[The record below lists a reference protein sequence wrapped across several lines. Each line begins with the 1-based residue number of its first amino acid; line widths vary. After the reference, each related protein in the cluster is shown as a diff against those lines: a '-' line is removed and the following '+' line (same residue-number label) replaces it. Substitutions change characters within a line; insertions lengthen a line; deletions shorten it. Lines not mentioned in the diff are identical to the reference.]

1 MYDQNL
7 PISQLNPLPGTLTS
21 HDLIAISQERPEGW
35 QTYNVEVSKFVDLVI
50 AGMND
55 GSVFL
60 KKVNTL
66 DEGGLTGSGT
76 VADALGLDFAY
87 LNTRYATVAQ
97 TGNAAQKNTRIIAG
111 AGLGGGGDLST
122 DRTISLGT
130 PSTLGGNTTNG
141 ANGQTHTHEIDKA
154 STTVVGVV
162 KLNDTTNSQ
171 STSEAAT
178 ARVVYSLFTT
188 KAEQSTIIYAG
199 NGLTGGGT
207 LGASR
212 TLTLGTPSSITA
224 SSTNNASGETHTHSV
239 DKATTAVAGIVK
251 LNDQISSNSVTEA
264 ATANVAKYLQDNKA
278 EKSVNIAV
286 TYGLTGGGNL
296 FENRSIG
303 IDWAVLDSR
312 YAAASSGGAYVP
324 QTRIVSAGNGLT
336 GGGQLNNN
344 ISLGVNFGQSAN
356 TVAMGNDSRI
366 INGLTAFGWGNHG
379 DQGYLKSIVTASTF
393 FSGNGTTASP
403 LQFNTIPLDNLY
415 VSKQGGY
422 VNGSLTIQ
430 GDIYANNL
438 NNGSGIGDGQT
449 WQNVT
454 SSRARDTTYTN
465 SSSRPRFISITVNG
479 NDGRRNPTLSVNGG
493 AMGGWY
499 PGYGTRGGV
508 QLVTVVPAG
517 HTYRL
522 DSGES
527 IVSWWEL
534 Y

>member
-7 PISQLNPLPGTLTS
+7 PISQLNPLPGALTS
-21 HDLIAISQERPEGW
+21 HDLIALSQERPEGW
-35 QTYNVEVSKFVDLVI
+35 QTFNVEVSKFVDLVI

-66 DEGGLTGSGT
+66 DGGGLTGSGT
-76 VADALGLDFAY
+76 VADALGIDFDY
-87 LNTRYATVAQ
+87 LNTIYASSAQ
-97 TGNAAQKNTRIIAG
+97 VGNAVPKTTRIVAG
-111 AGLGGGGDLST
+111 AGLGGGGDLTT

-130 PSTLGGNTTNG
+130 PSSLGANTTNS

-154 STTVVGVV
+154 STTVAGLV

-188 KAEQSTIIYAG
+188 KAEQATIMYAG
-199 NGLTGGGT
+199 VGLTGGGS
-207 LGASR
+207 LAASR
-212 TLTLGTPSSITA
+212 TISLGVPSSITA
-224 SSTNNASGETHTHSV
+224 NSNNTASGETHSHFI
-239 DKATTAVAGIVK
+239 DKATTGVAGIVK
-251 LNDQISSNSVTEA
+251 LSDQLNSSSVTEA

-278 EKSVNIAV
+278 EKNVNIAV

-296 FENRSIG
+296 GESRSIG
-303 IDWAVLDSR
+303 IDWSVLDSR
-312 YAAASSGGAYVP
+312 YASASSGGAYVP
-324 QTRIVSAGNGLT
+324 QTRVVSAGNGLT
-336 GGGQLNNN
+336 GGGALNNN
-344 ISLGVNFGQSAN
+344 ITLTVNFGQAAN
-356 TVAMGNDSRI
+356 TVAMGNDNRI
-366 INGLTAFGWGNHG
+366 NNGQTAWGWGDHSLYA
-379 DQGYLKSIVTASTF
+379 YLKSVTRGDTSLTG
-393 FSGNGTTASP
+393 SGNPSDPLKVNISHLENYFLSKNGGTVAGDLS
-403 LQFNTIPLDNLY
+403 
-415 VSKQGGY
+415 
-422 VNGSLTIQ
+422 IQ
-430 GDIYANNL
+430 GNVYANNL
-438 NNGSGIGDGQT
+438 STGNGIGDGQT

-465 SSSRPRFISITVNG
+465 SSSRPRMISITCNG

-508 QLVTVVPAG
+508 QLLTVVPAG